1 MGFGPDFCRRIATLY
16 NGAYMRIILN
26 NWLTERI
33 SPERGVRQGDPWSP
47 LLYVLCIEVLAD
59 LIRGSPKIKGFLL
72 TGSGGLQAKVRLYV
86 NDTTL
91 LLKDSRSLSSLFE
104 LIDLFE
110 KRTGAKLNRSKTDAM
125 WLGAWKFCNGEPH
138 GLTWVR
144 KMKILGVVFGVVD
157 TKQDNWQPN

>member
-1 MGFGPDFCRRIATLY
+1 M
-16 NGAYMRIILN
+16 
-26 NWLTERI
+26 
-33 SPERGVRQGDPWSP
+33 SP
-47 LLYVLCIEVLAD
+47 LLYVLCIEVLAN

-72 TGSGGLQAKVRLYV
+72 PGSGGLQAKVRLYAG
-86 NDTTL
+86 DTTL
-91 LLKDSRSLSSLFE
+91 LLIDSRSLTSLFD

-110 KRTGAKLNRSKTDAM
+110 KGTGAKLNRSKTEAM

-144 KMKILGVVFGVVD
+144 KMKILCVVFGVVD